1 MFAGLDL
8 NERPLGYEASACRAR
23 MPGGNIPEGR
33 ARFPTQ
39 REDVM
44 SYFVSFLTAL
54 VAALTLVASVWADA
68 DPANRTG
75 DPEKLG
81 RVHFKTSCSPEAQ
94 TQFERALAMLHS
106 FFFPETVKAFTA
118 IPATDPSCAIAY
130 WGIAISQRP
139 NPLVGP
145 FDAATLKR
153 RLDAIEKG
161 EAIGPKTQRDADW
174 LAALKKFYKD
184 YDKIDQD
191 TRTRNYEKAMERLA
205 SKYPDDVEAKIF
217 HALALNETFDHKS
230 MEPLLKAIKILEPI
244 DKKYPDHPGV
254 THYLIHSYDFPA
266 IAKRG
271 VPAANKYAKIAPS
284 APHAQHM
291 PSHIYSMVGMWEESV
306 VSNWRSVAVANDYM
320 AKAKLDGTL
329 GGVPH
334 AYDFM
339 AYAYLQLGQDLK
351 ARGLIQDTMSIKKV
365 IGVPLAVATA
375 RAAVPARYMLE
386 RQDWQ
391 GAAQLQPLGTGYPMA
406 EAITHFARAMGAA
419 RSGDT
424 AAAQADI
431 EKLKEQRAA
440 LEKAG
445 QGYWAGQVEIQIL
458 GAEAWTAQGQGNKS
472 DALKFMRAA
481 ADLEDASEKHVAMEN
496 RLYPMREL
504 LADMLMAQ
512 GEAAGALTEYETS
525 LKNAPMRLRGFY
537 GAAKAAEASG
547 DAKKARDYFEKL
559 ARLTRHAD
567 GDRPELREM
576 KQRQ

>member
-1 MFAGLDL
+1 
-8 NERPLGYEASACRAR
+8 
-23 MPGGNIPEGR
+23 
-33 ARFPTQ
+33 
-39 REDVM
+39 M
-44 SYFVSFLTAL
+44 SYLAGFLTAL
-54 VAALTLVASVWADA
+54 VASLILVTSVWADA
-68 DPANRTG
+68 DPANRSG
-75 DPEKLG
+75 EPEKLG

-94 TQFERALAMLHS
+94 KQFERALAMLHS

-153 RLDAIEKG
+153 GLDAIEKG
-161 EAIGPKTQRDADW
+161 EAIGPKTQRERDW
-174 LAALKKFYKD
+174 LAALKEYYQD
-184 YDKIDQD
+184 YDKVDQD
-191 TRTRNYEKAMERLA
+191 TRTRNYERAMERLA
-205 SKYPDDVEAKIF
+205 NKYPDDVEAKIF
-217 HALALNETFDHKS
+217 YALALNETFDHKS
-230 MEPLLKAIKILEPI
+230 MEPLQKAIKILEPI
-244 DKKYPDHPGV
+244 DKQYPDHPGV

-306 VSNWRSVAVANDYM
+306 MSNWRSVAVANDYA

-351 ARGLIQDTMSIKKV
+351 ARSLIPDTMAMKKI
-365 IGVPLAVATA
+365 IGVPLAGATA

-406 EAITHFARAMGAA
+406 EAITLFARAMGAA

-431 EKLKEQRAA
+431 EKLKDQRAV

-458 GAEAWTAQGQGNKS
+458 AAQAWTAEGQGNRS
-472 DALKFMRAA
+472 DARKFMRAA

-504 LADMLMAQ
+504 LADMLLAQ
-512 GEAAGALTEYETS
+512 GEATAALKEYEIS

-547 DAKKARDYFEKL
+547 DAKMAREYFAKL
-559 ARLTRHAD
+559 AQLTRYSD
-567 GDRPELREM
+567 GERSELREA
-576 KQRQ
+576 KQRLASK